1 MSTLKVLKPS
11 TPTFVSSTVAEP
23 ASSDPTSA
31 WSNTSAYAAGD
42 QVYVIGTEHR
52 TYECTAAHQS
62 VASNSSG
69 PATIS
74 NGTSCVVEW
83 GDSTYKDGTAIV
95 FSTTGALPAG
105 LTVGTTYYIKNRETV
120 NPPNK
125 TQFNLTATFGGDAL
139 INTTTNGSGT
149 HKLRTTST
157 APSQRLTGTDPLWI
171 DLGPT
176 NRWAMFDSIIST
188 GTEQTAGVTVTMTI
202 AAPCVVTWNAHGLPN
217 GSTLKLSTTGALPTG
232 LTAGTTYYVVNAAT
246 NTFNLA
252 ATLGGSAITTTG
264 SQSGTHTAIADLCVV
279 VTPGICNGVAA
290 LDVSGVS
297 AVKCEMFNG
306 ATLVYTETQ
315 DVDNTLISNWYEY
328 FFEPY
333 DVFTDFIFGPLPPYP
348 SATVK
353 LTFTPTA
360 SGSTI
365 HCGAALYGNTVE
377 IGTVEH
383 GATAGITDYSRK
395 ETDEFGIT
403 TLVERG
409 FSKHTSYNMQ
419 ITNQQ
424 LRRVFSTLAALR
436 ATPAVWV
443 ASDDSKFTPL
453 TAFGYPKDWGIN
465 VQYADYSSVSLEIE
479 GML

>member
-1 MSTLKVLKPS
+1 MLKVLKPS
-11 TPTFVSSTVAEP
+11 TPTLVSSTVAEP
-23 ASSDPTSA
+23 SGSDPTSA
-31 WSNTSAYAAGD
+31 WSDTTAYAAGD
-42 QVYVIGTEHR
+42 TVYVAGTEHR
-52 TYECTAAHQS
+52 IYECTAAHQG
-62 VASNSSG
+62 VLANTTGTATMTIAS
-69 PATIS
+69 P
-74 NGTSCVVEW
+74 CVVTW
-83 GDSTYKDGTAIV
+83 GSSALVDGTPVV
-95 FSTTGALPAG
+95 FSTTGALPTG
-105 LTVGTTYYIKNRETV
+105 LTVGTTYYIKNRSGT
-120 NPPNK
+120 
-125 TQFNLTATFGGDAL
+125 TFNLVATYGGTTL
-139 INTTTNGSGT
+139 INTTGTQSGT
-149 HKLRTTST
+149 HTCKTTST
-157 APSQRLTGTDPLWI
+157 VPSTRLTGIDPLWL

-176 NRWAMFDSIIST
+176 NRHAMFDAIIST
-188 GTEQTAGVTVTMTI
+188 GTEQSAGHTVTI
-202 AAPCVVTWNAHGLPN
+202 SNASPGVVSWTAHGLPN
-217 GSTLKLSTTGALPTG
+217 GSSLKLSTTGALPTG
-232 LTAGTTYYVVNAAT
+232 LTVGTTYYVVGAAAD
-246 NTFNLA
+246 TFNLS
-252 ATLGGSAITTTG
+252 ATLGGTAINTSSAG
-264 SQSGTHTAIADLCVV
+264 SGVHTAIQDLCVV
-279 VTPGICNGVAA
+279 VSPGMCNGVATM
-290 LDVSGVS
+290 DVFGVS
-297 AVKCEMFNG
+297 AVKCEQFNG
-306 ATLVYTETQ
+306 STLTFTETQ
-315 DVDNTLISNWYEY
+315 LVDNTLTSNWYEY

-360 SGSTI
+360 AGSTI

-377 IGTVEH
+377 IGDVEY

-419 ITNQQ
+419 ISNQQ

-443 ASDDSKFTPL
+443 ALKDSKFTPL

>member
-1 MSTLKVLKPS
+1 MLKVLKPS

-31 WSNTSAYAAGD
+31 WSDTTAYAAGD

-52 TYECTAAHQS
+52 TYECTLAHQS
-62 VASNSSG
+62 VLANTTGTATMTIAS
-69 PATIS
+69 P
-74 NGTSCVVEW
+74 CVVTW
-83 GDSTYKDGTAIV
+83 GSAAQADGAAVV
-95 FSTTGALPAG
+95 FSTTGALPTG
-105 LTVGTTYYIKNRETV
+105 LTVGTTYYVKNRSGT
-120 NPPNK
+120 
-125 TQFNLTATFGGDAL
+125 TCNLTATYGGTTL
-139 INTTTNGSGT
+139 INTSGTQSGT
-149 HKLRTTST
+149 HTCKTYST